1 MPCQQFESPAV
12 ERMKTGSK
20 LYSVQEGIESA
31 LNQLLESSNDLI
43 PREVK
48 SHAQAAVFKSNGQED
63 QTAFPCPLKETEAI
77 SALKAVEAGVLAA
90 VADLQ
95 DGREARRIS
104 LNVERAVCSLFAAYL
119 SMIDDMWKGDLDVK
133 TKLKG
138 VLCQRHQFE

>member
-1 MPCQQFESPAV
+1 MHDTILLFE
-12 ERMKTGSK
+12 
-20 LYSVQEGIESA
+20 
-31 LNQLLESSNDLI
+31 
-43 PREVK
+43 
-48 SHAQAAVFKSNGQED
+48 SNGQED

-119 SMIDDMWKGDLDVK
+119 SMIDNMWKGDLDVK

-138 VLCQRHQFE
+138 LLCQRHQFE